1 MGKDSRQLRLWE
13 QRAAEEA
20 ADSMLPKTVPPF
32 SSKHIWSLTGNSV
45 TQAMAS
51 LGSGE
56 LYARWRRAKEVLA
69 SGSVVLEGDLPT
81 ADERDGAL

>member
-1 MGKDSRQLRLWE
+1 MGKDVQQLRLWE

-32 SSKHIWSLTGNSV
+32 TSKHIWSLTGNSIA
-45 TQAMAS
+45 QAMAA

-56 LYARWRRAKEVLA
+56 LYARWRRAKEVLV
-69 SGSVVLEGDLPT
+69 SGSAVLE
-81 ADERDGAL
+81 A